1 MRLLTLNCH
10 SWQEEN
16 QIKKLQHL
24 AETIA
29 ANDYDVVALQEVS
42 QKETSEIVDGVIRKD
57 NYGLLLQQEL
67 KKHGK
72 DYSLSWDQAHK
83 AYDDYEEGLATLTKH
98 PVKKVQSHYVSSSK
112 DYHNWKTRI
121 VLQTDIE
128 VECNIYSF
136 FNCHF
141 GWWGDEEE
149 PGSLQLQRLIDIIPT
164 EHPAFLMGDFNSE
177 ASKEGEGYSYL
188 LANGLYDTFVEAQ
201 DKDQGITVP
210 GRIAGWDDNAEEKRI
225 DFIFSNQ
232 NYQVSYSKVIF
243 NGKNKNVVSDHY
255 GVDVKIA
262 KEAL

>member
-16 QIKKLQHL
+16 QLKKIQHV

-42 QKETSEIVDGVIRKD
+42 QKETSEIVEGVIRKD

-72 DYSLSWDQAHK
+72 DYSLMWDQAHK
-83 AYDDYEEGLATLTKH
+83 TFDIYEEGLATLTKH
-98 PVKKVQSHYVSSSK
+98 PVKKVQTHFVSSSR
-112 DYHNWKTRI
+112 DYNNWKTRI

-128 VECNIYSF
+128 IKCNIYSF

-141 GWWGDEEE
+141 GWWADEQE
-149 PGSLQLQRLIDIIPT
+149 PGSLQLQQLMDIIPKDVSV
-164 EHPAFLMGDFNSE
+164 FLMGDFNSE
-177 ASKEGEGYSYL
+177 ADIEGEGYSYM
-188 LANGLYDTFVEAQ
+188 LANGFYDTYVEAS

-210 GRIAGWDDNAEEKRI
+210 GKIAGWDDHAEEKRI
-225 DFIFSNQ
+225 DYIFTNKK
-232 NYQVSYSKVIF
+232 VPVAHSKVIF
-243 NGKNKNVVSDHY
+243 NGENKDVVSDHY

-262 KEAL
+262 KEEL